1 MQGNLARSAPGPG
14 GAVHTGGIRHAVP
27 EIAEQH
33 RRFAHPGTESVITTF
48 TASSARAQQALSA
61 GSGVIIHEWVERWGG
76 AERVLEAMTQ
86 ALLMTSADHAE
97 FYRAFT
103 EGRDP
108 RWSGR

>member
-1 MQGNLARSAPGPG
+1 M
-14 GAVHTGGIRHAVP
+14 HTGGIRHAVP

-76 AERVLEAMTQ
+76 AERGQIDRDARADGVDEESSGHTGSLRGTCCRAVNSTT
-86 ALLMTSADHAE
+86 ASAHVK
-97 FYRAFT
+97 
-103 EGRDP
+103 P
-108 RWSGR
+108 